1 VVDLGGFEMGPFVQ
15 VGTNGLPYSLL
26 KMFFI
31 KLYYLAKFET
41 G

>member
-26 KMFFI
+26 IMFFI
-31 KLYYLAKFET
+31 MLYYLAKFEI